1 MTNEL
6 APYSTQAQRDISH
19 FHSENSPGDAQK
31 SITRWTH
38 AVKVSYNIKGWMI
51 NLHRGEGDT
60 LLVDQGQYR
69 PPFVV
74 KAFVLYRATGD
85 TVETTARI
93 VHSVPWA
100 DQIDFTYA
108 TGIEHPGQITR
119 LYLAGV
125 TGPNFSS
132 ILLLG

>member
-51 NLHRGEGDT
+51 NLHRGDGDT
-60 LLVDQGQYR
+60 LLVDQGLYQ

-74 KAFVLYRATGD
+74 KAFVLSRLTGS
-85 TVETTARI
+85 TVETTATMI
-93 VHSVPWA
+93 HSVPWA
-100 DQIDFTYA
+100 DQIDFPFV
-108 TGIEHPGQITR
+108 TGIPLPGQITR
-119 LYLAGV
+119 VYLAGFS
-125 TGPNFSS
+125 GNFSS
-132 ILLLG
+132 VLLLG